1 VAGGFR
7 GLLSGVGVRLR
18 SLFRGERARLRGQPE
33 ETKAVV
39 IRAVVQSIS
48 SGGRAVASFESLR
61 TNGIVGESL
70 TTNGMVGASLT
81 TNGIVGRE
89 PQGERIQ
96 GNARTAL
103 A

>member
-1 VAGGFR
+1 MR
-7 GLLSGVGVRLR
+7 GCLS
-18 SLFRGERARLRGQPE
+18 

-70 TTNGMVGASLT
+70 RTNGMVGESLTTNGMVGESLTTNGMVGESLT

-89 PQGERIQ
+89 PQGERVQ

-103 A
+103 V